1 MKLFILLF
9 ITSCSKGMFTGDNK
23 PSSASSSTDIT
34 LNVKKFYGYGSLYS
48 SFSDG
53 SQSIVLATGTLAI
66 TPAVYVE
73 VINPTNIDES
83 TLMPSSFSCD
93 NCTINNVTPVYN
105 NTKQLL
111 GFIIDLF
118 SPNAGDANVS
128 LTGVKTTD
136 GNFVMGDVPVTFIG
150 DAQGDN
156 TPSLSLVSLP
166 TTPQASLNIE
176 IPPGF
181 TSTDKELYASSIV
194 CNNCTVTAIS
204 GSGPY
209 VVTIVSNNVLNPT
222 SVSIIAD
229 TFTNGTSNTVISNIV
244 NINFSNVAPV
254 LIANAYADYGSDES
268 SYLAQPI
275 QDPQEF
281 QINQPTAGIYF
292 QVISPNNIDPA
303 TLVSGSFSCGVI
315 CTVGA
320 VDVKLDIA
328 GNVSGFI
335 VHVSSGVKI
344 QETLTS
350 SGIQDLSGNSLLTSL
365 VNLSFLSPAPIKK

>member
-1 MKLFILLF
+1 
-9 ITSCSKGMFTGDNK
+9 MFTGDNK

-105 NTKQLL
+105 NTNQLL
-111 GFIIDLF
+111 GFIIDLS
-118 SPNAGDANVS
+118 SPTSGEAVIS
-128 LTGVKTTD
+128 LTGVQTTD
-136 GNFVMGDVPVTFIG
+136 GGNVAGDIPVTFIG

-156 TPSLSLVSLP
+156 TPSLSLISLP

-176 IPPGF
+176 VPPGF
-181 TSTDKELYASSIV
+181 SPVSSPLNASSVI
-194 CNNCTVTAIS
+194 CNNCTVTAIT
-204 GSGPY
+204 GNGPY
-209 VVTIVSNNVLNPT
+209 EVKIVSNNVLNPS
-222 SVSIIAD
+222 SVLILAD
-229 TFTNGTSNTVISNIV
+229 TFTDGTSNTVISNVV
-244 NINFSNVAPV
+244 NIDFSDVSPA
-254 LIANAYADYGSDES
+254 LIADAYAGYGSIES

-275 QDPQEF
+275 QDPQVF
-281 QINQPTAGIYF
+281 QTNQPTAGIYF

-365 VNLSFLSPAPIKK
+365 VNLSFLSKRVY

>member
-9 ITSCSKGMFTGDNK
+9 ITSCSQGMFTDHNK
-23 PSSASSSTDIT
+23 PSSASSSTDII

-83 TLMPSSFSCD
+83 TLMPSSFFCD

-111 GFIIDLF
+111 GFIIDL
-118 SPNAGDANVS
+118 SSSNAGEANVS

-136 GNFVMGDVPVTFIG
+136 GNFIMGDVPVTFIG
-150 DAQGDN
+150 DAQGYN
-156 TPSLSLVSLP
+156 TPSLSLISLP

-181 TSTDKELYASSIV
+181 TSTDKDLYASSIV
-194 CNNCTVTAIS
+194 CNNCTVTAIT
-204 GSGPY
+204 GKGPY
-209 VVTIVSNNVLNPT
+209 EVKIVSNNVLNPT

-229 TFTNGTSNTVISNIV
+229 TFTNGISNTVISNVV
-244 NINFSNVAPV
+244 NIDFSEVTPV
-254 LIANAYADYGSDES
+254 LIADAYAGYGSIES

-275 QDPQEF
+275 KDPQEF
-281 QINQPTAGIYF
+281 KINHPTAGIYF
-292 QVISPNNIDPA
+292 QVISPNNIDPT
-303 TLVSGSFSCGVI
+303 TLVSGSFSCGAI

-320 VDVKLDIA
+320 IDVKLDIA

-335 VHVSSGVKI
+335 VHVDSALDTLA
-344 QETLTS
+344 TLTS
-350 SGIQDLSGNSLLTSL
+350 FGIQDLSGNSLLTST
-365 VNLSFLSPAPIKK
+365 VNLSFLSPVPIKK